1 MGYED
6 ALRKNGLP
14 VDKELIK
21 ICDNYTEA
29 LRLTPELLSLPNRPD
44 AFFAVMM
51 RPLLGC

>member
-29 LRLTPELLSLPNRPD
+29 LRLTRNYCRYPIVR
-44 AFFAVMM
+44 M
-51 RPLLGC
+51 RSSP